1 VTAESQAAETDFA
14 EPIEQKIDK
23 ALEPIADPHRRGK
36 AAATI
41 LQAVS
46 KELYSGPLPHPSHFQ
61 RFENILPGS
70 ADRILAMAE
79 RQECHRIWWEQFALK
94 AQFFLALIGLASAL
108 VISIGLIWG
117 AVRLGTAGHEWL
129 GGALVAASAV
139 GMVTSFIKG
148 RSLFSG
154 PSDEEEPPPH
164 QPRGAAEPKK

>member
-1 VTAESQAAETDFA
+1 
-14 EPIEQKIDK
+14 
-23 ALEPIADPHRRGK
+23 
-36 AAATI
+36 
-41 LQAVS
+41 
-46 KELYSGPLPHPSHFQ
+46 
-61 RFENILPGS
+61 
-70 ADRILAMAE
+70 MAE